1 MKKSILTTTLLSSI
15 LFIVGCK
22 KNDNLKKAF
31 NEKSSFLNIPY
42 SFFFDDDDT
51 IPSHG
56 LISFSSTKFGFDNS
70 STITPIY
77 NFNAD
82 FFDDE
87 NKLPS
92 DRIEVGTL
100 SNGLYSLSADVSNDL
115 NYTYNSV
122 QKNSSNNSSLFGN
135 TLIFSASGSTAYS
148 IPSFA
153 DTLYNP
159 NDLLVTGSFNG
170 GVHNTHSKS
179 DPIQINWNSDNNN
192 TNDKIYIVLQYIEGP
207 SKRINSSNPSNVAL
221 KYYIVDDSD
230 GSFTISSSEL
240 SSFPDNCVLNL
251 HIFRGNGVVKK
262 VNNLYFDI
270 LVYSHVQQEF
280 DLTL

>member
-1 MKKSILTTTLLSSI
+1 MKKIILTTSLLSAV

-22 KNDNLKKAF
+22 KNETIQKAF
-31 NEKSSFLNIPY
+31 NENSTLLNMPF
-42 SFFFDDDDT
+42 SFFFDDDT

-56 LISFSSTKFGFDNS
+56 LISFSSTKYGFDNS
-70 STITPIY
+70 STILPIY

-82 FFDDE
+82 FFEDE

-92 DRIEVGTL
+92 DRIEVGLL
-100 SNGLYSLSADVSNDL
+100 SNGLYSVSADVTNNL
-115 NYTYNSV
+115 NYSYNSI
-122 QKNSSNNSSLFGN
+122 QKNSNSNSTLFGN
-135 TLIFSASGSTAYS
+135 IVALSASGSTTYS

-159 NDLLVTGSFNG
+159 HDLIITGSFNG
-170 GVHNTHSKS
+170 GVHNIHSKS
-179 DPIQINWNSDNNN
+179 DPININWNSDNNN
-192 TNDKIYIVLQYIEGP
+192 PNNKIYIVLHYIEGP
-207 SKRINSSNPSNVAL
+207 SKRIDSNNPSNVPL

-230 GSFTISSSEL
+230 GSFTISFSEL
-240 SSFPDNCVLNL
+240 SSYPNNCVLNL
-251 HIFRGNGVVKK
+251 HVFRGNGVIKK